1 MSYAFTCYCNDP
13 TIFTTSVYVHTIG
26 VSYSNYY
33 GSSTLGD
40 WSEFSV
46 GGFDSSWAMQF
57 TATPASGCS
66 FSYWAYRVGST
77 SAALQY
83 NYNQTFTYYGGQ
95 DIYIRA
101 VGTSGGSGGDDD
113 DTTTSWTR
121 ITGTIGTI
129 SSSYTE
135 LISMSPMTIYR
146 YRVSFTSSGIA
157 TFQTSGSID
166 TYGYLGTTTGWDS
179 STGKPTSYLTLNNDG
194 DDRNFS
200 ISYQVTAGTNYY
212 IWVRG
217 YYSTASGTTYLIITP
232 PASRPSNFSWTYA
245 KTQGQAFNLTA
256 TEWNS
261 FTSKINEFRRY
272 KGLSNYSF
280 TYAYKGDT
288 FTAAMYNQAR
298 KAIQAVDGYGTYI
311 PTVSAGDN
319 ITAYAM
325 NVLVSE
331 LNSIP

>member
-1 MSYAFTCYCNDP
+1 MSYAFTCYCNDH
-13 TIFTTSVYVHTIG
+13 TIYTTRVYVHTIG

-77 SAALQY
+77 SATVQY

-101 VGTSGGSGGDDD
+101 VGTSSGSGGD

-121 ITGTIGTI
+121 ITGTIGSI
-129 SSSYTE
+129 SSTAQE
-135 LISMSPMTIYR
+135 TILMSPMTIYR
-146 YRVSFTSSGIA
+146 YRVSFASSGTA
-157 TFQTSGSID
+157 TFYTFGDVD

-179 STGKPTSYLTLNNDG
+179 STGKPTSYLTLND
-194 DDRNFS
+194 DASSSDRNFS
-200 ISYQVTAGTNYY
+200 ISYNVTAGTSYY

-217 YYSTASGTTYLIITP
+217 YSSSASGTTYLFIIP
-232 PASRPSNFSWTYA
+232 PASRPTNFSWTYA

-256 TEWNS
+256 AEWNS

-272 KGLSNYSF
+272 KGLSDYSF
-280 TYAYKGDT
+280 TYAYKGNT

-298 KAIQAVDGYGTYI
+298 RAIQAVDGYGTYI

>member
-13 TIFTTSVYVHTIG
+13 TIYTTSVYVYTIG

-33 GSSTLGD
+33 GSNTLGS

-57 TATPASGCS
+57 TATPAAGCS

-101 VGTSGGSGGDDD
+101 VGTSGGSGGGG
-113 DTTTSWTR
+113 DTSTSWTR

-129 SSSYTE
+129 SSMRQETI
-135 LISMSPMTIYR
+135 LLSPMTIYR
-146 YRVSFTSSGIA
+146 YRVSFASSGIA
-157 TFQTSGSID
+157 TFYTFGSVD
-166 TYGYLGTTTGWDS
+166 TYGYLGTSTGWDS
-179 STGKPTSYLTLNNDG
+179 STGKPTSYLAQNDDG

-200 ISYQVTAGTNYY
+200 ISYNVTAGTSYY

-217 YYSTASGTTYLIITP
+217 YYSDASGTTYLCIIP
-232 PASRPSNFSWTYA
+232 PSSRPSNFSWTNA
-245 KTQGQAFNLTA
+245 KTQGKAFNLTA
-256 TEWNS
+256 AEWNS
-261 FTSKINEFRRY
+261 FTSKINEFRKY